1 MSVGFILLLIC
12 CAYNSKGWFILLTS
26 LLGFWRVKR
35 WERGI
40 LASQREPSTSAHA
53 SEARSLT
60 LFPRLEQVFGLRGV
74 PGASSTNDR
83 NRTQDEDE
91 AVVRAENGQ
100 GRIVVATTQHPPL
113 PLDPTNAE
121 RNRQVLRAIEHEHRL
136 RTELRN
142 AGLA

>member
-1 MSVGFILLLIC
+1 
-12 CAYNSKGWFILLTS
+12 
-26 LLGFWRVKR
+26 
-35 WERGI
+35 
-40 LASQREPSTSAHA
+40 LASQREPNTSAHT
-53 SEARSLT
+53 SEAHNLT

-74 PGASSTNDR
+74 PGASSTND
-83 NRTQDEDE
+83 TQDEDE

-113 PLDPTNAE
+113 PLDPTNVE